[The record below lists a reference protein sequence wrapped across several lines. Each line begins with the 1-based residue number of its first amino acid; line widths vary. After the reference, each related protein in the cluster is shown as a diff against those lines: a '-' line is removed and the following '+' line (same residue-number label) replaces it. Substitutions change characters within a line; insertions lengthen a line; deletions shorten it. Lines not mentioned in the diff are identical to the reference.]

1 VTVNIFIGMEKL
13 ITEDINRISVLMGLT
28 EENNVGEFIDSTYLK
43 TSDQA
48 GISDDETDVIIFDT
62 INDAIR
68 YNMKLVMIR
77 PEYVSSA
84 RQFIDNKGANVLV
97 GTVIGFPNGDT
108 GQGAKM
114 DEAIKA
120 IQDGVDELD
129 FVVDYK
135 AFKNGDLDTVM
146 KEVSEGTAIG
156 IEDGKVV
163 KWIIESAA
171 LTSEQIAELT
181 RLISKIVI
189 ETVGV
194 EKARNVFVKT
204 STGFFKPEDGSPG
217 GATIDAVSIMS
228 QNAGPLQ
235 VKASG
240 GIYSREDLDKMVDAG
255 ASRVGTSAGLEIIR
269 GEKANT
275 DY

>member
-1 VTVNIFIGMEKL
+1 MGKL
-13 ITEDINRISVLMGLT
+13 ISEDINRISELMGLT
-28 EENNVGEFIDSTYLK
+28 EEDNVGEYIDSTYLK

-48 GISDDETDVIIFDT
+48 GIGEDETETIIFNT
-62 INDAIR
+62 VNDAIE
-68 YNMKLVMIR
+68 NNFKLVMIR
-77 PEYVSSA
+77 PEYVLMA
-84 RQFIDNKGANVLV
+84 REIIDKADSNVLV

-171 LTSEQIAELT
+171 LNNEEISELT
-181 RLISKIVI
+181 RLISKIVV
-189 ETVGV
+189 ETVG
-194 EKARNVFVKT
+194 EQKARNVFVKT
-204 STGFFKPEDGSPG
+204 STGFYKPEDGSSG
-217 GATIDAVSIMS
+217 GATVDAVSIMS

-240 GIYSREDLDKMVDAG
+240 GIYSREDLNKMVDAG
-255 ASRVGTSAGLEIIR
+255 ASRVGTSAGLEIIK
-269 GEKANT
+269 GEIANT